1 MIWKLIPIS
10 TLLGSFHGA
19 KLQLQTLQVSVGP
32 SCAKLHVQ
40 HGSHQPTVATGYLK
54 CSLVRIKT
62 FYGCKVCTGFPRL
75 TMKK

>member
-40 HGSHQPTVATGYLK
+40 HGGMGK
-54 CSLVRIKT
+54 
-62 FYGCKVCTGFPRL
+62 YG
-75 TMKK
+75 